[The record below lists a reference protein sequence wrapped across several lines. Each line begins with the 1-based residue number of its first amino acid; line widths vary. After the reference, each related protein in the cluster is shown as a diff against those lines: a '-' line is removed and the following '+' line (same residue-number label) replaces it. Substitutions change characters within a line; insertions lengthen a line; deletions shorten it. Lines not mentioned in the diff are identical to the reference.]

1 MGAAI
6 GYGIKRIM
14 SAVAAPASAT
24 PSDSNHA
31 PEQEADLTKRQALA
45 MDEINAAYESGAL
58 GENRQFSSMDA
69 AAKEVLGVI
78 DPISKAHGVELGGFI
93 SAAGD
98 GFTYGRPFAGTNGSM
113 RSMVNVPAGALAGYH
128 THPSGSQYFSTGDAG
143 WVNGRNGT
151 GIPLYMSAR
160 GQIRVCGVS
169 SFSCSPTKAN
179 FFPYDSHNPGLQG
192 TIVP

>member
-1 MGAAI
+1 MTAAFAAI
-6 GYGIKRIM
+6 VT
-14 SAVAAPASAT
+14 SAAQRAT
-24 PSDSNHA
+24 PSDSNLT
-31 PEQEADLTKRQALA
+31 PEQQADLAKRQGLA
-45 MDEINAAYESGAL
+45 MDEVNAAYESGAL

-78 DPISKAHGVELGGFI
+78 DPISQTHGFELGGFI

-98 GFTYGRPFAGTNGSM
+98 GLTYGRPFVGTNGSM
-113 RSMVNVPAGALAGYH
+113 PGMVNVPVGALAGYH
-128 THPSGSQYFSTGDAG
+128 THPSGSRYFSTGDAK

-160 GQIRVCGVS
+160 GQIRMCGVS
-169 SFSCSPTKAN
+169 SFSCSPTKAS
-179 FFPYDSHNPGLQG
+179 FFPYNSHNPGLQG